1 MQNIDQVLCEVCS
14 YHAVWHIAYANGCLG
29 WVERRWPKLSLVGI
43 VFESFQEIETTR
55 GCELYA
61 GIDVVPPRKHT
72 HTHKLQRASG
82 DTILTRLLISSSY
95 SINSGHMARK
105 NGLCRK
111 QPHTNRAAS
120 RIQAVRSSTS
130 RKGSR
135 AGPGAG

>member
-29 WVERRWPKLSLVGI
+29 WGERMWAKLSLVGI

-61 GIDVVPPRKHT
+61 GIDVIPPRKHT

-82 DTILTRLLISSSY
+82 DTILTSLLISSSLFDQFGTY
-95 SINSGHMARK
+95 GTQERPMPK
-105 NGLCRK
+105 
-111 QPHTNRAAS
+111 AA
-120 RIQAVRSSTS
+120 AYE
-130 RKGSR
+130 
-135 AGPGAG
+135 PGGV